1 MDLAVAAE
9 NATLLKDLVQSVETP
24 TDDPVVQDLAQ
35 RCRQM
40 QAGIQQVIQKVQ
52 DDSVMASALQ
62 ARDTRVHPV
71 CFKLLLSLSFGP
83 VRH

>member
-24 TDDPVVQDLAQ
+24 ADDPVVLDLAQ

-62 ARDTRVHPV
+62 VRPHVDKFLYSARR
-71 CFKLLLSLSFGP
+71 SIS
-83 VRH
+83 